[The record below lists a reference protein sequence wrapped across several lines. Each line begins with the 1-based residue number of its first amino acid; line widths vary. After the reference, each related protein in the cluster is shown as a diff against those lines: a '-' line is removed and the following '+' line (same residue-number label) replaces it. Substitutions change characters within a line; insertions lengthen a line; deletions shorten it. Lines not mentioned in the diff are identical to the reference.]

1 LLTVFGL
8 QLRSRFI
15 VFFCFSIGFIGVIL
29 GVLCLEACTLSIATA
44 WKNNGDF
51 TQKQENETKIDS
63 TDFKTNI
70 NKEKELKK

>member
-1 LLTVFGL
+1 MNM
-8 QLRSRFI
+8 RNKKN
-15 VFFCFSIGFIGVIL
+15 IGFIGVIL
-29 GVLCLEACTLSIATA
+29 GILCLEACTLSIATA